1 MAVGGQLAVLLV
13 QTVDIGQGGIAGVL
27 GSLGG
32 VEGVHPVSAQLLIF
46 FQQFLV
52 LLVGGNVA
60 ILDGLHQVGRGAGL
74 GGSI

>member
-1 MAVGGQLAVLLV
+1 MQLAVLLV

-27 GSLGG
+27 GGLGSVKG
-32 VEGVHPVSAQLLIF
+32 VDPVSAQLLIF

-52 LLVGGNVA
+52 LLVGGDIA
-60 ILDGLHQVGRGAGL
+60 ILDGLNQVGGGAGL